1 MHIRGIDAT
10 YYTVLDLKTVAA
22 FYSKILGEPTT
33 SLEGRL
39 AEWTLPDDNAFGLYG
54 TPAKPANRS
63 GSVMFAVDDL
73 DDAVRDSSAFE
84 NLRFGS
90 ARLGVE
96 AAAIDGRTIRIRE
109 RTLFDKPF
117 GRLVH
122 FEVER
127 APAPPILVV
136 APLSG
141 MSWHVLYDLVLGALP
156 HFDVHVL
163 GWSDAGDVPVQVG
176 PFDLDDNIAYVVDA
190 ARHLGAGFHLVG
202 LCQSALPV
210 LAAASILAAAGDPAE
225 PESLV
230 LIGGKLDTRIR
241 PTRIDRLTRS
251 RSLEEIERD
260 LVTIVPAPRHGRGR
274 RVYSA
279 ATKWLMVATY
289 LTRQLASGGELLA
302 KMVLDDGVDPVGHPF
317 IELFFSLADLPAEF
331 FLDTVARVFHE
342 SELPRGVMA
351 WRGARVAPA
360 KISRAALLTIEGER
374 DDISAPGQTC
384 AAHELCAGIRSTRK
398 AHFLCPDVGHFG
410 LFHGAAFRREV
421 LPRIRSF
428 IREVAVA

>member
-1 MHIRGIDAT
+1 MPRAPGA
-10 YYTVLDLKTVAA
+10 VK
-22 FYSKILGEPTT
+22 
-33 SLEGRL
+33 
-39 AEWTLPDDNAFGLYG
+39 G
-54 TPAKPANRS
+54 TF
-63 GSVMFAVDDL
+63 VVDDP
-73 DDAVRDSSAFE
+73 DGRFRDSTDYGGPVC
-84 NLRFGS
+84 RS

-96 AAAIDGRTIRIRE
+96 EAAIDGRTIRVRE
-109 RTLFDKPF
+109 RTLLDRPF

-122 FEVER
+122 FEADR
-127 APAPPILVV
+127 APTPPILVI

-156 HFDVHVL
+156 HFDVHLL
-163 GWSDAGDVPVQVG
+163 GWSDAGDVPVQAG

-190 ARHLGAGFHLVG
+190 ARHLGAGLHLVG

-210 LAAASILAAAGDPAE
+210 LAAASILAAADDPAE
-225 PESLV
+225 PASLV

-251 RSLEEIERD
+251 RSLEDIERD
-260 LVTIVPAPRHGRGR
+260 LVTIVPAARRGSGR

-289 LTRQLASGGELLA
+289 LTRQFASGGELLA
-302 KMVLDDGVDPVGHPF
+302 KIVLDDGVDPVGHPF
-317 IELFFSLADLPAEF
+317 IELFFSLTDLPAEF

-342 SELPRGVMA
+342 SELPRGILA
-351 WRGARVAPA
+351 WRGTPVAPA

-374 DDISAPGQTC
+374 DDISAPGQTR

-398 AHFLCPDVGHFG
+398 AHFLCPSVGHFG

-428 IREVAVA
+428 IGEIAVA